1 MRLSNPNIGATS
13 VMFVVMKKRAKLLA
27 LLTKNGVK
35 YPANATDMQLAIIVT
50 NLLKISKTFR
60 GEFEKLLTE
69 QDVIV
74 GIFSGMD
81 GFYSNFT
88 PNFNANQFDPNVFEP
103 KTNTFTIPKTKPY
116 DLGLQKSTFSKPKEK
131 SKFNLGSAL
140 ELLQTGFAGY
150 LTLDENKT
158 QKALAEASVKIKES
172 DVKLGELGILPEG
185 NQLPPKGLST
195 GAIIGISLAGIL
207 VLGGVIYFAT
217 KKTA

>member
-1 MRLSNPNIGATS
+1 MRLANPNIGATS
-13 VMFVVMKKRAKLLA
+13 VMFVVMKKRAELLA

-88 PNFNANQFDPNVFEP
+88 PDFNANQFDPNVFAP

-131 SKFNLGSAL
+131 SKFNLG
-140 ELLQTGFAGY
+140 
-150 LTLDENKT
+150 
-158 QKALAEASVKIKES
+158 
-172 DVKLGELGILPEG
+172 
-185 NQLPPKGLST
+185 
-195 GAIIGISLAGIL
+195 
-207 VLGGVIYFAT
+207 
-217 KKTA
+217 

>member
-88 PNFNANQFDPNVFEP
+88 PNFNANQFDPNVFAP
-103 KTNTFTIPKTKPY
+103 TSNTFNIPKTKPY
-116 DLGLQKSTFSKPKEK
+116 NLGLQKSTFSQPKEK